1 MPAKHHS
8 SSPSSRS
15 PRTPSGAPRGR
26 PAAAGRAPS
35 APAPSAPATPAA
47 PAPPET
53 SVGRIPVLDV
63 RPLVRQGRR
72 PAKAVVGESFEVT
85 ATVFREGHDAVAAN
99 VVLRDP
105 EGRPGPFTP
114 MRELAPGTDRWGA
127 TVTPAATGLWTY
139 AVEAWG
145 DPVTTWRH
153 HAQIKIPAGMDT
165 EVVLEEGARLHERAA
180 EQAPGSGDREVLRA
194 AVDALRDTE
203 RPAPARLA
211 AALTPEVDAVLARHP
226 LRELVTSSEPL
237 PLLVER
243 ERALYGS
250 WYEFFPRSEG
260 TPKQPHGTFDT
271 AARRLPAIA
280 AMGFDV
286 VYLPP
291 IHPIGTT
298 FRKGPNNTLDAGPDD
313 VGVPWA
319 IGSPEGGHDAVHPQL
334 GTLEDFTR
342 FVARARDLGMEVAL
356 DFALQCSPDHPWV
369 HKHPEWFH
377 HRPDGS
383 IAYAENPPKKYQDI
397 YPIAFDAD
405 LDGLV
410 TETCRILRHW
420 MDTGVRIFRVD
431 NPHTKPV
438 VFWERVIGEINRTDP
453 DVVFL
458 AEAFTRPAMMHTLA
472 QIGFQQSYTYFT
484 WRTTKQ
490 ELTEYLTELSGEAAS
505 YMRPNFFANTPDI
518 LPAHLQ
524 HGGRPAFEVRAV
536 LAATLSP
543 TWGIYSGYELC
554 ENTPLREGGEEYLD
568 SEKYQLKP
576 RDWDAAAREGRTIAP
591 LITRL
596 NTIRRENP
604 ALRQL
609 RDLHFHQA
617 DKDEIIAYSKRRDG
631 NTVLVVANLD
641 TRHTQ
646 EATVSLD
653 MPQLGLDWH
662 ESVPVRDELTGE
674 TYQWGSANYVRLGPG
689 GAHVLVVGGRSED
702 GPSGTHSTVLRPST
716 PQIGGSSAT

>member
-1 MPAKHHS
+1 MPATHHS
-8 SSPSSRS
+8 SARPGATPGAPPEA
-15 PRTPSGAPRGR
+15 PRGAPRTTSR
-26 PAAAGRAPS
+26 DTPREAAVPDV
-35 APAPSAPATPAA
+35 T
-47 PAPPET
+47 T
-53 SVGRIPVLDV
+53 VVGRIPVLDV
-63 RPLVRQGRR
+63 RPIVRQGRR
-72 PAKAVVGESFEVT
+72 PAKAVTGESFQVS

-99 VVLRDP
+99 VVLKDP
-105 EGRPGPFTP
+105 EGRPGPWTP

-127 TVTPAATGLWTY
+127 TVTVGEPGLWTY
-139 AVEAWG
+139 AVEAWS

-153 HAQIKIPAGMDT
+153 HARIKVPAGIDT
-165 EVVLEEGARLHERAA
+165 GLVLEEGARLHERAA
-180 EQAPGSGDREVLRA
+180 AEVPGDADRRVLLA
-194 AVDALRDTE
+194 AVDALRDE
-203 RPAPARLA
+203 DRPAASRLA
-211 AALTPEVDAVLARHP
+211 GALTPEVDAVLARHP
-226 LRELVTSSEPL
+226 LRELVTTSDPL

-243 ERALYGS
+243 ERALYGA

-260 TPKQPHGTFDT
+260 TPDRPHGTFRT

-298 FRKGPNNTLDAGPDD
+298 HRKGRNNTLSAGPDD

-319 IGSPEGGHDAVHPQL
+319 IGSPEGGHDAIHPAL
-334 GTLEDFTR
+334 GTLEDFDH
-342 FVARARDLGMEVAL
+342 FVTEAAHLGLEVAL

-410 TETCRILRHW
+410 TETVRVLRHW
-420 MDTGVRIFRVD
+420 MDHGVRIFRVD

-438 VFWERVIGEINRTDP
+438 VFWERVIGEINRADP

-484 WRTTKQ
+484 WRNTKQ
-490 ELTEYLTELSGEAAS
+490 ELTEYLTELTGDAAS

-518 LPAHLQ
+518 LHAYLQ

-543 TWGIYSGYELC
+543 AWGIYSGYELC
-554 ENTPLREGGEEYLD
+554 ENTPLREGSEEYLD

-576 RDWDAAAREGRTIAP
+576 RDWATAAREGTTIAP

-596 NTIRRENP
+596 NTIRRESP

-609 RDLHFHQA
+609 RDLHFHHT
-617 DKDEIIAYSKRRDG
+617 DKEEVIAYSKRQG
-631 NTVLVVANLD
+631 SNTVLVVVNLD
-641 TRHTQ
+641 PHHTQ

-674 TYQWGSANYVRLGPG
+674 TYHWGRANYVRLEPG
-689 GAHVLVVGGRSED
+689 RTPAHVC
-702 GPSGTHSTVLRPST
+702 TVLRPSN
-716 PQIGGSSAT
+716 PQIGGSPTT

>member
-8 SSPSSRS
+8 SSPS
-15 PRTPSGAPRGR
+15 PSGAKASARTDAAPPRGR
-26 PAAAGRAPS
+26 PPRTG
-35 APAPSAPATPAA
+35 PAPSATGTPA
-47 PAPPET
+47 PTAPPGT

-72 PAKAVVGESFEVT
+72 PAKAVPGEAFEVT

-99 VVLRDP
+99 VVLKDP
-105 EGRPGPFTP
+105 QGRPGPFTP

-127 TVTPAATGLWTY
+127 TVTPTATGLWTY

-153 HAQIKIPAGMDT
+153 HAQIKVPAGIDT

-180 EQAPGSGDREVLRA
+180 EQVPGADDREVLRA
-194 AVDALRDTE
+194 AVDGLRDTQ
-203 RPAPARLA
+203 RPAAARLA

-243 ERALYGS
+243 ERALFGS

-260 TPKQPHGTFDT
+260 TPEQPHGTFDT

-319 IGSPEGGHDAVHPQL
+319 IGSPEGGHDAVHPRL

-397 YPIAFDAD
+397 YPVAFDAD
-405 LDGLV
+405 MDGLV

-420 MDTGVRIFRVD
+420 MDAGVRIFRVD

-438 VFWERVIGEINRTDP
+438 VFWERVIADINGTDP
-453 DVVFL
+453 DVIFL

-484 WRTTKQ
+484 WRNTKQ

-518 LPAHLQ
+518 LHAYLQ

-543 TWGIYSGYELC
+543 AWGIYSGYELC
-554 ENTPLREGGEEYLD
+554 ENTPLREGSEEYLD

-576 RDWDAAAREGRTIAP
+576 RDWEAAAREGRTIAP

-596 NTIRRENP
+596 NTVRRENP

-617 DKDEIIAYSKRRDG
+617 DKEEVIAYSKRRDG

-689 GAHVLVVGGRSED
+689 GAHVLVVGGRSGD
-702 GPSGTHSTVLRPST
+702 GPSGTHSAVLRPST